1 MSVTKKAPVRT
12 GLLIGTLTGALLGA
26 LISWIFVS
34 AAGKDRKTEPP
45 GVMAYF
51 QLIIAIIF
59 LAKQAGDLVVGRSKK
74 A

>member
-1 MSVTKKAPVRT
+1 MPVTKNTSVRT
-12 GLLIGTLTGALLGA
+12 GLLVGTLTGALLGA
-26 LISWIFVS
+26 LVSWVLAS
-34 AAGKDRKTEPP
+34 AASKDRKTEPP

-74 A
+74 V

>member
-1 MSVTKKAPVRT
+1 MPVTKNASVRT
-12 GLLIGTLTGALLGA
+12 GLLVGTLTGALLGA

-34 AAGKDRKTEPP
+34 AAGKDKKTEPP

>member
-1 MSVTKKAPVRT
+1 MPVTKNASVRT
-12 GLLIGTLTGALLGA
+12 GLLVGTLTGALLGA
-26 LISWIFVS
+26 LISWVFVS
-34 AAGKDRKTEPP
+34 AVGKDKETEPP

-74 A
+74 G